1 MIMRRA
7 PAVSV
12 TLSDDLLV
20 HLRRRA
26 DEEQVPMEWLV
37 AGLVCDTMDSWNERT
52 VRKLGV
58 QVREV
63 GGLRLTPTCN

>member
-1 MIMRRA
+1 MERA

-12 TLSDDLLV
+12 TLSDDLLA

-26 DEEQVPMEWLV
+26 DGERVPLEWLV
-37 AGLVCDTMDSWNERT
+37 AGLVCDTVASWNERT
-52 VRKLGV
+52 GRELGV

-63 GGLRLTPTCN
+63 GGLRLTPTCD

>member
-1 MIMRRA
+1 MRRA

-12 TLSDDLLV
+12 TLSDDLLA

-37 AGLVCDTMDSWNERT
+37 AGLVCDTMASWNERT
-52 VRKLGV
+52 GRKLGV
-58 QVREV
+58 RVRNV
-63 GGLRLTPTCN
+63 GGLPLTPTWN